1 MTLADNLSAVFVARI
16 FNVSILMFNLLTAV
30 LQPPSLFAACL
41 WLLPYSLCFPHRT
54 IPIHAINSNSH
65 KSKDKSEIPLFSRWG
80 SKTILIMGK
89 PLLQTNQN
97 YSNLIFQ
104 NIKKYF
110 DVLNGFDHNHGL
122 ICVFP
127 RPIFFRLSPYIPR
140 SWFRLTSKKTP
151 VSEIKMEGI

>member
-41 WLLPYSLCFPHRT
+41 WLLPYSLRFPHRT

-80 SKTILIMGK
+80 RKL
-89 PLLQTNQN
+89 
-97 YSNLIFQ
+97 F
-104 NIKKYF
+104 
-110 DVLNGFDHNHGL
+110 
-122 ICVFP
+122 
-127 RPIFFRLSPYIPR
+127 
-140 SWFRLTSKKTP
+140 
-151 VSEIKMEGI
+151 